1 MKSKLPSLNFLKRLN
16 VFAGLGLQARLIFS
30 ITVLLAFVVIGVSF
44 QMLASQKTTFEDLYG
59 KVSEVG
65 VKIKTEQN
73 TISDTVA
80 KEQSDRANAAIQKK
94 LENLGGTAA
103 AVAPLAL
110 ESGDV
115 AIMNQICQGID
126 NDPDVIFCSLEDGSG
141 NSMTTYTN
149 KQDEDLKPFLEGVGF
164 SSVSVITET
173 LSTSPEVIKYKTPVK
188 QKGAT
193 IGSVALFASHEEV
206 KRQTKIV
213 SSGAEA
219 MGVSLKKSLDD
230 FQSLIRKEVDL
241 SKQHGIA
248 LGLFAGLISLAV
260 GFVCAFFIARGIVK
274 PLARSVKVLEAMAKG
289 DMTQQLDVTS
299 KDEVGRMAQALNA
312 TAHAMRRAIL
322 AIAQN
327 SEMLS
332 SSSEELLAVSQQ
344 MTSSS
349 EETANQAGAVSSA
362 AEQVSKNVMSV
373 STSTEEMTASVRE
386 ISKSANQAASVVH
399 TAVKLAQSANDTVLK
414 LGSSSAEIG
423 NVVKVITSIAEQ
435 TNLLALNATIEA
447 ARAGEAGKGF
457 AVVANEVKDLAK
469 ETAKATEDIRTRI
482 ASIQS
487 STQDA
492 VGSIGQISKII
503 DEISAIAT
511 SIASAVEEQTATA
524 NEVSRNISEAAKGSS
539 DIAQNI
545 VSVAQASKTTSSGAS
560 GASSSARD
568 LAKMAMELKELV
580 AKFKYMENA
589 PATGGGKK

>member
-1 MKSKLPSLNFLKRLN
+1 MKTKLPSLKLN
-16 VFAGLGLQARLIFS
+16 LFAAMGLQIRLILS
-30 ITVLLAFVVIGVSF
+30 ITMLLALVVVGVSF
-44 QMLASQKTTFEDLYG
+44 QMLVSQKATLEGLFG

-65 VKIKTEQN
+65 KKIETEQN
-73 TISDTVA
+73 AISDRVA
-80 KEQSDRANAAIQKK
+80 LKQELKATATIETK
-94 LENLGGTAA
+94 LKNLASSAA
-103 AVAPLAL
+103 AVAPIAL
-110 ESGDV
+110 ESGDTTM
-115 AIMNQICQGID
+115 MNQICQGIAG
-126 NDPDVIFCSLEDGSG
+126 DPDVIFCYLEDGGG
-141 NSMTTYTN
+141 NSVTTFTN
-149 KQDEDLKPFLEGVGF
+149 KQDEDLKKYLEGVGY
-164 SSVSVITET
+164 SSVSVIGET
-173 LSTSPEVIKYKTPVK
+173 LSATKGIIKHSTPVK
-188 QKGAT
+188 QNNT
-193 IGSVALFASHEEV
+193 VIGSVTLFASYDETS
-206 KRQTKIV
+206 RQTALVK
-213 SSGAEA
+213 SGAEA
-219 MGVSLKKSLDD
+219 MGDSLKKSLED
-230 FQSLIRKEVDL
+230 FQGAIRKEVDL
-241 SKQHGIA
+241 SQKRGIS
-248 LGLFAGLISLAV
+248 LGLFAALISLGL

-274 PLARSVKVLEAMAKG
+274 PLGKAVKVLEAMSQG
-289 DMTQQLDVTS
+289 DMTQSLDVKS

-312 TAHAMRRAIL
+312 TAHSMRRAIL

-332 SSSEELLAVSQQ
+332 TASEELSAVSEQ
-344 MTSSS
+344 MTTSS

-386 ISKSANQAASVVH
+386 ISKNANQAASVVH

-414 LGSSSAEIG
+414 LGTSSAEIG

-469 ETAKATEDIRTRI
+469 ETAKATEDIRSRI
-482 ASIQS
+482 GSIQA

-545 VSVAQASKTTSSGAS
+545 VTVAQASKTTSAGATGAS
-560 GASSSARD
+560 GSARD

-580 AKFKYMENA
+580 SKFKYVENSA
-589 PATGGGKK
+589 PIGGGKK